1 VPGANG
7 GERASI
13 EIGAN
18 AAACCTEQ
26 VKKRLAQVKG
36 RKLDVLLQ
44 WWLQHGR
51 DKCFADADDA
61 DH

>member
-1 VPGANG
+1 MLRPLVLLG
-7 GERASI
+7 GLYASLTTFSRI
-13 EIGAN
+13 
-18 AAACCTEQ
+18 
-26 VKKRLAQVKG
+26 VYLALPLGVA
-36 RKLDVLLQ
+36 LQ